1 MSDFRNAFF
10 ERYAA
15 AAIEEQK
22 RYGIPA
28 SVTLAQM
35 AVESGYGESS
45 LAKQDNNYF
54 GIKAS
59 KSWLN
64 AGKPWSYHHDDHYND
79 KFCTFASPLES
90 LEYHSKVLMANRY
103 KACFQYNSDDHY
115 HWISGIKAGGYA
127 TDPHYVAKI
136 EKVIKD
142 YGLERFDKQ
151 AIAEA
156 NQHGIQIGYARNGF
170 TPVSGVKSQPIPEAN
185 VLLPE
190 NSRYSFPIQAEV
202 ITVTS
207 PFGHRIAP
215 KAGASTEHM
224 GLDVRA
230 QYQPVLATEDKGRV
244 LSAKNEGKGGN
255 VIRVEYERSDG
266 SKYQTAYMH
275 LSQFNVHEGDVVNA
289 GQQIG
294 VSGNTGNST
303 GPHLHFSVKK
313 ISADGKTAMIDPSH
327 YLAEIAVRG
336 GISTK
341 VDYKGN
347 DLLAQ
352 HKATMSIG
360 DTPMMAQSQYLSELT
375 QSQEPKDWLSF
386 LMSQEGASIGQS
398 GDPIG
403 ALIGSIF
410 SGLLLMAAQLDMDDG
425 QLTDTNA
432 QLLASRT
439 ALEKEPEVVMRNR
452 TGVTDDYSQVIQ
464 SSSAYFEA
472 GMQDEK
478 IQDNA
483 VSIK

>member
-1 MSDFRNAFF
+1 MSDNRKAFF

-103 KACFQYNSDDHY
+103 KACFQYSSDDHY

-127 TDPHYVAKI
+127 TDPGYVAKI

-156 NQHGIQIGYARNGF
+156 YQQGIQIGYARNGES
-170 TPVSGVKSQPIPEAN
+170 PVSGVKSQPIPETT

-202 ITVTS
+202 MTVTS
-207 PFGHRIAP
+207 PFGHRTAP

-224 GLDVRA
+224 GLDILA

-244 LSAKNEGKGGN
+244 LSARNEGKGGN
-255 VIRVEYERSDG
+255 VLRVEYERSDG

-294 VSGNTGNST
+294 ISGNTGFPSFLL
-303 GPHLHFSVKK
+303 HLL
-313 ISADGKTAMIDPSH
+313 DGHSITKH
-327 YLAEIAVRG
+327 GQWV
-336 GISTK
+336 STK

-352 HKATMSIG
+352 HKATMSIC

-386 LMSQEGASIGQS
+386 LMSQEGSGIGQS

-403 ALIGSIF
+403 ALIGSVF

-439 ALEKEPEVVMRNR
+439 TSEKAPEVVMRSR
-452 TGVTDDYSQVIQ
+452 TGVADDYSQVIQ

-472 GMQDEK
+472 GMQNEK
-478 IQDNA
+478 IQDNT

>member
-1 MSDFRNAFF
+1 
-10 ERYAA
+10 
-15 AAIEEQK
+15 
-22 RYGIPA
+22 
-28 SVTLAQM
+28 
-35 AVESGYGESS
+35 
-45 LAKQDNNYF
+45 
-54 GIKAS
+54 
-59 KSWLN
+59 
-64 AGKPWSYHHDDHYND
+64 
-79 KFCTFASPLES
+79 
-90 LEYHSKVLMANRY
+90 
-103 KACFQYNSDDHY
+103 
-115 HWISGIKAGGYA
+115 
-127 TDPHYVAKI
+127 
-136 EKVIKD
+136 
-142 YGLERFDKQ
+142 
-151 AIAEA
+151 
-156 NQHGIQIGYARNGF
+156 
-170 TPVSGVKSQPIPEAN
+170 
-185 VLLPE
+185 
-190 NSRYSFPIQAEV
+190 
-202 ITVTS
+202 
-207 PFGHRIAP
+207 
-215 KAGASTEHM
+215 M
-224 GLDVRA
+224 GLDICA

-313 ISADGKTAMIDPSH
+313 ISADGKTVMIDPSH

-439 ALEKEPEVVMRNR
+439 ASEKEPEVVMRNR